1 MLKYKLK
8 AIIIIT
14 LTILLLSIDLI
25 SAQRLP
31 LLGVIVTVDPGHGG
45 RDPGTMYGTIKEKD
59 LNLEISKK
67 LEEELIKNGAIV
79 YMIRDSDIDLSSIYD
94 SKKKRG
100 DLYRRLLKIKENKS
114 DLYISIHINWYE
126 NSKHRGAE
134 VLYNTINPNNKIL
147 AEKIMKQFKTNQKSK
162 RNIKKTNL
170 YMYKN
175 TTTPGVLVETGFLSN
190 PYERGLL
197 QSKDY
202 QEKLAYSITE
212 GIKDY
217 LKEIEK
223 QSPLENYE
231 F

>member
-1 MLKYKLK
+1 MLKHKLK

-14 LTILLLSIDLI
+14 LTILLSSIDLI
-25 SAQRLP
+25 SAQQLP

-134 VLYNTINPNNKIL
+134 VLYNTINPDNKIL
-147 AEKIMKQFKTNQKSK
+147 AEKIMTQFKTNQNSK

-197 QSKDY
+197 QSEDY

-217 LKEIEK
+217 LKEIK
-223 QSPLENYE
+223 KLNQSEIYE

>member
-1 MLKYKLK
+1 MLKHKLK

-25 SAQRLP
+25 SAQQLP

-202 QEKLAYSITE
+202 QKKLAYSITE
-212 GIKDY
+212 GIKNY

>member
-8 AIIIIT
+8 AIILIT

-31 LLGVIVTVDPGHGG
+31 LLGVIVTIDPGHGG

-147 AEKIMKQFKTNQKSK
+147 AEKIMEQFKTNQKSK

-190 PYERGLL
+190 PYERGIL

-223 QSPLENYE
+223 QSPLENY
-231 F
+231 

>member
-8 AIIIIT
+8 AIILIT

-25 SAQRLP
+25 SAQRLS

-147 AEKIMKQFKTNQKSK
+147 AEKIMEQFKTNQKSK

-197 QSKDY
+197 QSTDY

-217 LKEIEK
+217 LREIEK

>member
-1 MLKYKLK
+1 MERE
-8 AIIIIT
+8 IIILRREPVIT
-14 LTILLLSIDLI
+14 GGQISLL
-25 SAQRLP
+25 
-31 LLGVIVTVDPGHGG
+31 
-45 RDPGTMYGTIKEKD
+45 TIKEKD

-202 QEKLAYSITE
+202 QKKLAYSITE

>member
-1 MLKYKLK
+1 MLKHKLK

-25 SAQRLP
+25 SAQQLP
-31 LLGVIVTVDPGHGG
+31 LLGVIITVDPGHGG

-147 AEKIMKQFKTNQKSK
+147 AEKIMTQFKTNQKSK
-162 RNIKKTNL
+162 RNIKKTTL

-197 QSKDY
+197 QSEDY

-217 LKEIEK
+217 LKEIK
-223 QSPLENYE
+223 KLNQSEIYE

>member
-147 AEKIMKQFKTNQKSK
+147 AEKIMEQFKTNQKSK

-190 PYERGLL
+190 PYERGIL

-223 QSPLENYE
+223 
-231 F
+231 

>member
-14 LTILLLSIDLI
+14 LTIFLLSIDLI

-147 AEKIMKQFKTNQKSK
+147 AEKIMEQFKTNQKSK

-197 QSKDY
+197 RSKDY

-217 LKEIEK
+217 LKEIER